1 MFHEEELAAD
11 NDLAFIELD
20 YRGLNSSLIELCNVE
35 LFNNNFK
42 QFFRIVEKQLI
53 KEYGKDIILKVTD
66 YPKNIPFNHIHSK
79 HVNKVYATTAMIKTI
94 TQFRLKLSYVMYCCK
109 SCEKEFGRDVIGES
123 IPYPKVCPDCGGKR
137 FDIIFEDSKYEDYKY
152 VKLEEPLENRTNK
165 KFVEF
170 KGKIEGYLASPFY
183 NLNAGDVCNLIFTL
197 SPVIDKKNNTLD
209 AILDI
214 WHIKPVNMT
223 DSEIEISDEDLSMII
238 DYSLKPDILD
248 IFSKNIATNVV
259 GYESIKKGLTLQ
271 LFSGNPYAKR
281 PRENLHCLIIGDPGM
296 GKSLM
301 LDNIYDITPKS
312 VKANGAGT
320 SKAGLTASA
329 VRNEL
334 TGTFE
339 LEAGAIVLA
348 DNGQLILDEFD
359 KLSHQVMLALNE
371 PMEGLS
377 VTINKANIQQTLSAN
392 TTILAGANPKNSRFD
407 KMKEIGEQINIPA
420 SLLSRFDLIYALTD
434 DINYNNDLVKAK
446 KILSNHD
453 NIDVEVLDPLF
464 IKKYITYAKNN
475 IFPKLSKDAENYIAE
490 FYARTRQLALNDDA
504 KPITTRELG
513 AMYRLAIA
521 HAKVRLSDVVE
532 LHDAKVA
539 TDVYTESLE
548 TLGLDYS
555 TVGSIQNVLSHN
567 ESSMLFFMEQ
577 LVKSGEYSV
586 SEIID
591 LCVEEYDAPLEKV
604 EKLYTKHVRK

>member
-1 MFHEEELAAD
+1 MID
-11 NDLAFIELD
+11 
-20 YRGLNSSLIELCNVE
+20 LCNVE

-42 QFFRIVEKQLI
+42 QFFRIVENQLI
-53 KEYGKDIILKVTD
+53 KEYGKDIILKVID

-94 TQFRLKLSYVMYCCK
+94 TQFRLKLSFVMYRCK
-109 SCEKEFGRDVIGES
+109 ACEKEFGRDVIGEL

-152 VKLEEPLENRTNK
+152 IKLEEPLENRTNK

-209 AILDI
+209 TILDI

-223 DSEIEISDEDLSMII
+223 DSEIEISDEDLSNII
-238 DYSLKPDILD
+238 DYSLKPDLLD

-271 LFSGNPYAKR
+271 LFSGNPYANR
-281 PRENLHCLIIGDPGM
+281 PRENLHALIIGDPGM

-301 LDNIYDITPKS
+301 LNNIYEITPKS

-371 PMEGLS
+371 PMEDLS
-377 VTINKANIQQTLSAN
+377 VTISKANIQQTLSAN

-434 DINYNNDLVKAK
+434 DINYENDLAKAK
-446 KILSNHD
+446 KILSNQAD
-453 NIDVEVLDPLF
+453 TGTVVLDPLF

-475 IFPKLSKDAENYIAE
+475 VFPKLSRDAENYIAE
-490 FYARTRQLALNDDA
+490 FYAKTRQLAINDDA
-504 KPITTRELG
+504 KPLTTRELG

-521 HAKVRLSDVVE
+521 HAKLRLSDVVE

-555 TVGSIQNVLSHN
+555 TVGSIQAVLSNN
-567 ESSMLFFMEQ
+567 ERNILFFMEQ
-577 LVKSGEYSV
+577 LIKSGEYSIN
-586 SEIID
+586 EIID
-591 LCVEEYDAPLEKV
+591 MCVEEYDAPLEKV
-604 EKLYTKHVRK
+604 ERLYNKHMKDLK